1 MVLTKSAQSDNI
13 MYILEDK
20 MLKNNIEI
28 KRAHPDWSG
37 SMTLFYLALFFQA
50 GGIGLEVINSNNSNS
65 AEIRK
70 NQCVCTFSQ
79 QLIQDY
85 RDQLD
90 AGLITYT
97 VFKEKEGEI
106 LATPTNELVNQIKQS
121 EYVVIKEQLAKAEES
136 KKQAE
141 DNKTLS
147 RVITYTGIGLGLLAQ
162 AKASFTGSKA
172 REK

>member
-37 SMTLFYLALFFQA
+37 SMTLFYLALFCQA

-65 AEIRK
+65 AEILK
-70 NQCVCTFSQ
+70 SQCVCTFSQ

-97 VFKEKEGEI
+97 VFKEKEG
-106 LATPTNELVNQIKQS
+106 
-121 EYVVIKEQLAKAEES
+121 
-136 KKQAE
+136 
-141 DNKTLS
+141 
-147 RVITYTGIGLGLLAQ
+147 
-162 AKASFTGSKA
+162 
-172 REK
+172 